1 MPPPKVTRTILL
13 LAVLVCPAMAAA
25 QAVTGT
31 ILGTVRDATGAVVPG
46 AIVTLHETA
55 TGLSRTAATNDH
67 GDYTSPLLATGVYTI
82 RLQAAGFKPTDIT
95 GVELDVDEKVR
106 VDATLEIGD
115 VADVV
120 SVRADN
126 PLVQRASSDLSATLV
141 GDQIQRLPLNSRN
154 FVQLTRTLPGVVRG
168 VPGENIDGA
177 GSLGWRQSSSFS
189 ANGQRNRDNN
199 FLLDGLDNNEVWIN
213 SVAIFP
219 NIDALD
225 EMKVHTGIYAAEFG
239 RSLGGV
245 VSLLTKSGANAFRGN
260 AFEFLRNDCF
270 DANDWFN
277 NRAGRPKPDLGQHQF
292 GATLGGPIRQSR
304 TLLLR
309 RLPGRS
315 RQAGPD
321 ARLDRAERP
330 DASRRFL
337 RAESRDLRP
346 DDVKPVLGN
355 VIPSTS
361 IDAVARRIVDQLYP
375 QANAAGRPRA
385 DRPDHRQLRRQP
397 RAAPHR

>member
-1 MPPPKVTRTILL
+1 MALVKVLCRSTDAGGCFGGYIPCGIGDNCAVLMPPPKVTRTVLL

-31 ILGTVRDATGAVVPG
+31 ILGTVRDATGAIVPG

-67 GDYTSPLLATGVYTI
+67 GDYTSPLLATGVYTL
-82 RLQAAGFKPTDIT
+82 RLQAAGFKPTMIT

-120 SVRADN
+120 TVQADN

-245 VSLLTKSGANAFRGN
+245 VSLLTKSGANAFRGD
-260 AFEFLRNDCF
+260 AFEFLRNDRF

-277 NRAGRPKPDLGQHQF
+277 NRADVHGPTSASISSAPPWAGRF
-292 GATLGGPIRQSR
+292 GKIARSSSATTRAFASSR
-304 TLLLR
+304 T
-309 RLPGRS
+309 
-315 RQAGPD
+315 
-321 ARLDRAERP
+321 
-330 DASRRFL
+330 
-337 RAESRDLRP
+337 
-346 DDVKPVLGN
+346 
-355 VIPSTS
+355 
-361 IDAVARRIVDQLYP
+361 
-375 QANAAGRPRA
+375 
-385 DRPDHRQLRRQP
+385 
-397 RAAPHR
+397 